1 MPSTAVTYRAALPGL
16 IALPGVY
23 RPQADTL
30 LLADALA
37 REPLRPG
44 AQVVEIGTGTGA
56 IALRAAARGAEVTAV
71 DVAWPAV
78 LAARLN
84 GWRRRLRLRVLHGD
98 FAARTRGRRFDLVLA
113 NPPYVPGPD
122 VRLPGSGARRAWE
135 AGPEG
140 RAVID
145 RICTAAPAL
154 LRPGGVLLMV
164 HSGMCGT
171 QKTLALLAGQG
182 MAARVTRRVRIPWGP
197 VLRARGAWLRAEGFA
212 QDGDEHEE
220 LVVVRAEYP

>member
-1 MPSTAVTYRAALPGL
+1 MITPLPDPEPRL

-23 RPQADTL
+23 RPQADTR
-30 LLADALA
+30 LLAGALA
-37 REPLRPG
+37 REPLWPG
-44 AQVVEIGTGTGA
+44 ARVVEIGTGTGVL
-56 IALRAAARGAEVTAV
+56 ALRAAARGAQVTAV

-98 FAARTRGRRFDLVLA
+98 FAARTRGSRFDLVLA

-122 VRLPGSGARRAWE
+122 AVLPTGGARRAWE
-135 AGPEG
+135 AGPAG

-164 HSGMCGT
+164 HSGLCGAHET
-171 QKTLALLAGQG
+171 VALLARQG
-182 MAARVTRRVRIPWGP
+182 LSAHVTERIRVPWGP
-197 VLRARGAWLRAEGFA
+197 VLRSRRAWLREAGLA
-212 QDGDEHEE
+212 GDGDEQEE
-220 LVVVRAEYP
+220 LVVVRARYA